1 METEASYFVNES
13 RKIYSALGDKESKF
27 IFKERLLYSCTNE
40 SEHIKNIICTLDE
53 GKWFKNKILSNSNY
67 YIFGAG
73 TWGKEIVH
81 AWPNHWKG
89 FLDNNS
95 SHWGT
100 KIQDLTVYNPKDILG
115 KDTNANIVISS
126 RLYYKEIYGQLL
138 ELGIPGNN
146 IINVGKVL
154 DVLAEKQ
161 YFDLS
166 YLKLNRN
173 EVFADIG
180 SFDAMSAKR
189 FLKWVN
195 NEFDR
200 IYCFEPDKKNAI
212 KCEKNLEEYIT
223 RNKVEIIKKGA
234 WSSEKVLRFQS
245 HGNGTSSFVITE
257 GEKDDVV
264 EVTTIDKVF
273 QHSKVT
279 FIKMDIEGAEYEA
292 LKGCENVIK
301 EQHPKLAICIYHKP
315 EDILTLPKL
324 ILEYNPNYKLYIRHY
339 SVTAAETVLY
349 AI

>member
-1 METEASYFVNES
+1 MEAFDFINES
-13 RKIYSALGDKESKF
+13 RKIYNALGDEESKF
-27 IFKERLLYSCTNE
+27 IFRERLLYSCTNE
-40 SEHIKNIICTLDE
+40 STHIRNVINTLDE
-53 GKWFKNKILSNSNY
+53 GKWFDDKTHSNNKC

-73 TWGKEIVH
+73 TWGKEIVQ
-81 AWPNHWKG
+81 AWPNQWAG

-95 SHWGT
+95 SRWGT
-100 KIQDLTVYNPKDILG
+100 IIQGIPVYSPNEILT
-115 KDTNANIVISS
+115 KDTKINIVISS
-126 RLYYKEIYGQLL
+126 RLYYKEIYEQLM
-138 ELGIPGNN
+138 EMGISESS
-146 IINVGKVL
+146 IINVGEVL

-166 YLKLNRN
+166 FLTLGKN
-173 EVFADIG
+173 EVFVDVG

-200 IYCFEPDKKNAI
+200 IYCFEPDKNNVL
-212 KCEKNLEEYIT
+212 KCEKNLEDFIAQ
-223 RNKVEIIKKGA
+223 NKVEIIHKGA
-234 WSSEKVLRFQS
+234 WSAEKTLRFQS
-245 HGNGTSSFVITE
+245 HGNGTSSFVITD
-257 GEKDDVV
+257 GEKEDVV

-292 LKGCENVIK
+292 LKGCENIIK
-301 EQHPKLAICIYHKP
+301 TQQPKLAICIYHKP
-315 EDILTLPKL
+315 EDILILPKL

-339 SVTAAETVLY
+339 SITAAETVLY